1 MTTPLLN
8 ASELTM
14 LRFWLNGLPLD
25 TLTDFCD
32 EDVHPATV
40 LADCRA
46 RLILKARRL
55 QTDWGEGWLERK
67 ARADWLPLTLKRVE
81 WLLGTGDI
89 EPELQQPLTYWLA
102 DEWLDKLQPLNVA
115 TVADWVGVYQTHT
128 TANWWQA
135 VPGLGAVSAKAVEA
149 QLARPFP
156 EALVK
161 VPPTPPLVTY
171 QTGVVPLEQFLL
183 PESYN
188 GANGENRSPN
198 APFIPASD
206 DYQAIFCW
214 LVRLD
219 SGSHTYRSYRREAER
234 LLLWTILVKQKA
246 LSSLN
251 VVDLSEYRSFLGD
264 PQPQALWIGSPQKK
278 GHAHWKPFTGPLSS
292 RSRKFSET
300 VLNGLFAFLV
310 SQRYLAHNPFLAL
323 PKLKSPNGQQAM
335 DINRSFTESQWRL
348 ITTFLDSRVD
358 AASGPEQ
365 LKWLRTR
372 LVIQLGYGTGLRLH
386 EMAQA
391 TLGDLAGKQRQGK
404 TQYWLAVLGKGQKM
418 REVPVPFPL
427 YLLLTESYQQLTGR
441 QLNRPSPDYPL
452 IPPLRGS
459 ESKPLTP
466 LALHKILKQA
476 FALAAEDLANEQPE
490 TAEKLQYASAHWLR
504 HTHGS
509 TAVDRNIPLT
519 MIRDNLGHSS
529 IATTSHYVHADK
541 DARHEAFSEGFSG
554 K

>member
-1 MTTPLLN
+1 
-8 ASELTM
+8 A
-14 LRFWLNGLPLD
+14 
-25 TLTDFCD
+25 
-32 EDVHPATV
+32 
-40 LADCRA
+40 
-46 RLILKARRL
+46 LI
-55 QTDWGEGWLERK
+55 
-67 ARADWLPLTLKRVE
+67 
-81 WLLGTGDI
+81 
-89 EPELQQPLTYWLA
+89 
-102 DEWLDKLQPLNVA
+102 
-115 TVADWVGVYQTHT
+115 
-128 TANWWQA
+128 
-135 VPGLGAVSAKAVEA
+135 
-149 QLARPFP
+149 
-156 EALVK
+156 K
-161 VPPTPPLVTY
+161 VPAAASVVTY
-171 QTGVVPLEQFLL
+171 QTGVVPLEQFVL
-183 PESYN
+183 PEAYN
-188 GANGENRSPN
+188 GANGENRSPDT
-198 APFIPASD
+198 PFIPASD

-214 LVRLD
+214 LARLD
-219 SGSHTYRSYRREAER
+219 PDSHTYRSYRREAER
-234 LLLWTILVKQKA
+234 LLLWTILVQQKA

-264 PQPQALWIGSPQKK
+264 PQPHALWIGSPQKK
-278 GHAHWKPFTGPLSS
+278 GHAHWKPFTGPLSL
-292 RSRKFSET
+292 RSRRFSET
-300 VLNGLFAFLV
+300 VLNGLFTFLA
-310 SQRYLAHNPFLAL
+310 SQRYLAHNPLLAL
-323 PKLKSPNGQQAM
+323 PKLKDPNSQQPL
-335 DINRSFTESQWRL
+335 DINRSFTESQWQL
-348 ITTFLDSRVD
+348 ITAFLDNRV
-358 AASGPEQ
+358 AASSGPEQ

-372 LVIQLGYGTGLRLH
+372 LIVQLGYGTGLRLH

-404 TQYWLAVLGKGQKM
+404 IQYWLAVLGKGQKM